1 MQKWFY
7 DAFMEHPNSN
17 EDRSRVRSKTFDGIA
32 RAIAQQYSDFCSLS
46 EEDQKKQLIGSAVAT
61 QKKLF

>member
-1 MQKWFY
+1 
-7 DAFMEHPNSN
+7 MEHPNDDAS
-17 EDRSRVRSKTFDGIA
+17 RSRIRSKTFDGIA
-32 RAIAQQYSDFCSLS
+32 RAMATQWSNFCSLS

>member
-1 MQKWFY
+1 
-7 DAFMEHPNSN
+7 MEHPNSN